1 MATPHTIPADYL
13 LLIIERTMNIKNYL
27 FAMLVFPVSIL
38 LMNCSTP
45 KESKT
50 LIESK
55 IPPGHAKIVGI
66 IIEIEPVSDSSIL
79 NDPCSKA
86 PCIALVKISSAVY
99 GAAFP
104 SFSKD
109 DEIRIK
115 FLYTLE
121 KTTKELFPNMEEI
134 YPGLKVGLEF
144 IALVSHIEN
153 IDETV
158 PKFQIHGYETRPDE
172 SGRVPSVLNKKL

>member
-1 MATPHTIPADYL
+1 MATPHTIPVDYL
-13 LLIIERTMNIKNYL
+13 LLIIERTMKIKNFL
-27 FAMLVFPVSIL
+27 FAMLVLPVSIL
-38 LMNCSTP
+38 FMSCSTP
-45 KESKT
+45 KENKS

-66 IIEIEPVSDSSIL
+66 IIEIEPVSDNSYL
-79 NDPCSKA
+79 NDPCSKT
-86 PCIALVKISSAVY
+86 PCIAVVKVSSAVY

-115 FLYTLE
+115 FLFTLE
-121 KTTKELFPNMEEI
+121 KTTKELFPNMEEP
-134 YPGLKVGLEF
+134 YPGLTVGQEF
-144 IALVSHIEN
+144 TALVSHMEY

-158 PKFQIHGYETRPDE
+158 PKFQIYSYDT
-172 SGRVPSVLNKKL
+172 N

>member
-1 MATPHTIPADYL
+1 MAIPHTIPANYL
-13 LLIIERTMNIKNYL
+13 FLIIERSMNIKKYL
-27 FAMLVFPVSIL
+27 FTILIITVSIL

-45 KESKT
+45 KENKT

-66 IIEIEPVSDSSIL
+66 IVEIEPVSDSSNL
-79 NDPCSKA
+79 NDPCSKT

-115 FLYTLE
+115 FLFTLE
-121 KTTKELFPNMEEI
+121 KTTKELFPNMEETF
-134 YPGLKVGLEF
+134 PGLKVGQEF
-144 IALVSHIEN
+144 TALVSHIEN
-153 IDETV
+153 IDESA
-158 PKFQIHGYETRPDE
+158 PKFQIHGYET
-172 SGRVPSVLNKKL
+172 N

>member
-1 MATPHTIPADYL
+1 
-13 LLIIERTMNIKNYL
+13 MNIKKYL
-27 FAMLVFPVSIL
+27 FSILVITVSIL

-45 KESKT
+45 KENKT

-66 IIEIEPVSDSSIL
+66 IIEIEPVTDRSNL

-86 PCIALVKISSAVY
+86 PCIALVKVTSAVY
-99 GAAFP
+99 VAAFP

-115 FLYTLE
+115 FLFTLE
-121 KTTKELFPNMEEI
+121 KTTKELFPDMKET
-134 YPGLKVGLEF
+134 YPGLKVGQEF
-144 IALVSHIEN
+144 TALVAYTEN
-153 IDETV
+153 IDKTV
-158 PKFQIHGYETRPDE
+158 PKFQIYGYET
-172 SGRVPSVLNKKL
+172 N